1 MSEWPDD
8 IFTEPEE
15 DSDTL
20 AQLGPL
26 APMAGTW
33 RGDDGEDVKPK
44 ADGPRTQAY
53 LETLELAPI
62 DAQTNGPQLLYGLR
76 YHARMVKPGRK
87 NTYHDQVGYWLWE
100 PATGR
105 IYHTLTIPR
114 GQAVLAGGFAEPSSR
129 QFTLRAT
136 RGDTAFGIV
145 SNPFLERS
153 FRTDSFE
160 ITVTITDEN
169 HWSYDETTVL
179 QITGQDEPFL
189 HTDRNNLVRVGPAKP
204 NPAIA

>member
-8 IFTEPEE
+8 IHTEPEE
-15 DSDTL
+15 DADTL
-20 AQLGPL
+20 ARLGPL
-26 APMAGTW
+26 APMAGSW
-33 RGDDGEDVKPK
+33 RGDDGVDVKPK

-53 LETLELAPI
+53 LEMMEMTPI

-114 GQAVLAGGFAEPSSR
+114 GQAVLAGGHAKPDDR
-129 QFTLRAT
+129 QFTLRAN

-160 ITVTITDEN
+160 ITVTITDDD

-179 QITGQDEPFL
+179 QITGQDAPFL
-189 HTDRNNLVRVGPAKP
+189 HTDRNDLVRVGPPKP

>member
-15 DSDTL
+15 EPNTL

-26 APMAGTW
+26 APMAGSW
-33 RGDDGEDVKPK
+33 RGDDGVDVKPK

-53 LETLELAPI
+53 LEALELVPI

-105 IYHTLTIPR
+105 LYHTLTIPR
-114 GQAVLAGGFAEPSSR
+114 GQAVLAGGHANANDR

-160 ITVTITDEN
+160 ITVRIADDD
-169 HWSYDETTVL
+169 HWSYDQTTVL
-179 QITGQDEPFL
+179 QIAGQDEPFL
-189 HTDRNNLVRVGPAKP
+189 HTDRNNLVRVGPSKL